1 MRCVLI
7 LLGILTTSLCY
18 NIEIVNGATS
28 FYASAILA
36 EFTPNDAEN
45 ITNATVT
52 YIENTCDKDNLSKF
66 SVQDSVNPYMSQS

>member
-1 MRCVLI
+1 MQCALL

-18 NIEIVNGATS
+18 NIEIVKGGTL

-36 EFTPNDAEN
+36 EFTPHDAEN

-52 YIENTCDKDNLSKF
+52 YVENACDKDSLSKF
-66 SVQDSVNPYMSQS
+66 NVQDSVNSNMSQG